1 MTLRTST
8 RGAFCSALAAA
19 AASPALGQT
28 SPLVKIRLSG
38 IVVEDIAP
46 IYYAQ
51 SSGIFAKNGLDVAFD
66 AAASGAAVVAAITA
80 GAYDIGKASVI
91 SSFRA
96 VARGIPVVAVAP
108 GWIFDAANSSAE
120 LVVSA
125 DSSIRSGADLNGKTI
140 AVGSLRE
147 LNQVAAMAWVDK
159 HGGDSKTLQFIELP
173 VASSGAAVARHRVDA
188 TVLLEPALTDAISL
202 GTVRSIGSAFGAIA
216 STFPVS
222 LWIANSTWAS
232 SHPGQVRAFTKSL
245 AEASQFINH
254 HPDVAIALLSAKTG
268 ASVDSLQR
276 IRRVMDGTSLTAEM
290 LQPLLAAAQHYVD
303 MPAISLNSF
312 LLSS

>member
-1 MTLRTST
+1 MNSRLPT
-8 RGAFCSALAAA
+8 RGAFCTALAAA
-19 AASPALGQT
+19 AVSPALGQT
-28 SPLVKIRLSG
+28 TAPVKIRLSG

-46 IYYAQ
+46 IFYAQ
-51 SSGIFAKNGLDVAFD
+51 SSGIFAKNGLDVQFD

-80 GAYDIGKASVI
+80 GAYEIGKASVI

-96 VARGIPVVAVAP
+96 VSRGIPVVAVAP

-120 LVVSA
+120 MVVA
-125 DSSIRSGADLNGKTI
+125 TDSTIKSGADLNGKTI

-173 VASSGAAVARHRVDA
+173 IASSGAAVASHRVDA
-188 TVLLEPALTDAISL
+188 TVLLEPTLTDAITL
-202 GTVRSIGSAFGAIA
+202 GTVRSIGSAYGAIA

-222 LWIANSTWAS
+222 LWIANRDWAS
-232 SHPGQVRAFTKSL
+232 SHPAQARAFAKSL
-245 AEASQFINH
+245 AEASQYINH

-268 ASVDSLQR
+268 TSVDSLRR
-276 IRRVMDGTSLTAEM
+276 IKRVMDGTSLTTEM

-303 MPAISLNSF
+303 MPAISLTDF
-312 LLSS
+312 LIS